1 MYVEKYSINL
11 YTCLFNSNNQENV
24 VKNQIKRQTTQHL
37 DSEESQ
43 ILCKA
48 AKCKTHLRMWTE

>member
-11 YTCLFNSNNQENV
+11 LNLLNSNNQENV

-37 DSEESQ
+37 DSDSEESQ

-48 AKCKTHLRMWTE
+48 AKFKTHLRM